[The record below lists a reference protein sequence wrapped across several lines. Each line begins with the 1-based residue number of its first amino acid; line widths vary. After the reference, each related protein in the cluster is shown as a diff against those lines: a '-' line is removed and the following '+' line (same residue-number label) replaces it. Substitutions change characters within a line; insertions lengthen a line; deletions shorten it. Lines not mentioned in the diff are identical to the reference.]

1 MVINN
6 NNDAIKLM
14 CRYHVKYFP
23 YVILLKAYNSH
34 LRYYDPDFIGEKEE
48 AQEG

>member
-6 NNDAIKLM
+6 NNDTTKL
-14 CRYHVKYFP
+14 RGRHHVKYFP
-23 YVILLKAYNSH
+23 YIILLKAYNSH
-34 LRYYDPDFIGEKEE
+34 LRYYDPHFIGEKEA